1 MLSSSFYES
10 MTYLLVTKDP
20 FAEDS
25 FLSPEAFLPS
35 DRLMVFNEW
44 KDALESCEGADLMFV
59 DLVAT
64 LDEPNKIG
72 GYERFAEAKMSH
84 PVASDVPLVLIAA
97 PHDYELDFMVGY
109 PDFVFAQVAHP
120 ITTKIFRRASTW
132 I

>member
-1 MLSSSFYES
+1 

-20 FAEDS
+20 FTEDS
-25 FLSPEAFLPS
+25 FLSPEAFLPT

-44 KDALESCEGADLMFV
+44 EEALESAEGADLMFV
-59 DLVAT
+59 DIVAT

-72 GYERFAEAKMSH
+72 GYERFAHAKMEH
-84 PVASDVPLVLIAA
+84 PVAAEVPLVVVAVPA
-97 PHDYELDFMVGY
+97 DYELDFMVGF